1 VATILSGM
9 LNEPID
15 GQALASELDRAPA
28 RTEALRAL
36 LSAGQLSEQVSPL
49 IPPLVWVYAHI
60 GHLEELW
67 LLPTSRGWPPLRRRI
82 RARAKRAR
90 HAAVHATTGDARYVA
105 GSARRCSA

>member
-1 VATILSGM
+1 M

-15 GQALASELDRAPA
+15 GQALASELERAPA
-28 RTEALRAL
+28 STEALRAS